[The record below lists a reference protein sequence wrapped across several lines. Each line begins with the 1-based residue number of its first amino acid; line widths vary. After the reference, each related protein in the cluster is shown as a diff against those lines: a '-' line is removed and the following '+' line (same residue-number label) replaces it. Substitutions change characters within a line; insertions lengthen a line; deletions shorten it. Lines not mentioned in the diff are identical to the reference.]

1 MVPESVAL
9 LLLAQRINDEHQQC
23 ATAVRAGLQ
32 HAMAAGA
39 LLREARSLV
48 PHGQWGSWLREHCHV
63 SERTAQA
70 YMQVARQLPARLEA
84 EGADKSAAV
93 ADLTLREALQL
104 VAEHPHQTGT
114 TPQHQSTPDLPEPTP
129 VPTSPPG
136 GEVLPAPAADQGDPG
151 LRALFEELR
160 EAVHHLDAVLR
171 NPQPYVRGLPD
182 EEVRQCATFAAKGI
196 ASAWQL
202 QTGYVCELVRA
213 ERVLA
218 HAGGIPE
225 RLALTQLAKDLGITV
240 REVYDYEKVWPTF
253 FAPAG
258 YPAKKGMG
266 GNDLE
271 DHRYFAE
278 KLRELYA
285 HEEEQGHLC
294 RNLQAACR
302 NELARRGRAPALEAT
317 QARGSEQGVAP

>member
-9 LLLAQRINDEHQQC
+9 MSLAQRINDEHQQC
-23 ATAVRAGLQ
+23 AAAVRAGLQ

-39 LLREARSLV
+39 LLLEARRLV

-84 EGADKSAAV
+84 AGADKSAAV

-104 VAEHPHQTGT
+104 VAEHPHQTAT
-114 TPQHQSTPDLPEPTP
+114 TPQHQSTPDLPE
-129 VPTSPPG
+129 
-136 GEVLPAPAADQGDPG
+136 PAPAADQGDPG
-151 LRALFEELR
+151 LRALFEALR

-182 EEVRQCATFAAKGI
+182 EAVRQCATFAAKGI
-196 ASAWQL
+196 ASAWRL

-213 ERVLA
+213 ERALA
-218 HAGGIPE
+218 HAGGIPAPQ
-225 RLALTQLAKDLGITV
+225 ALTQLAKDLGITV

-317 QARGSEQGVAP
+317 HARGSEQGVAP